1 MIKELQTGTSTNDR
15 GYFVFTSIPQNKD
28 YTIVASYVG
37 YEEKTLTVVVQA
49 NRVTELN
56 FTLNPTSF
64 ELQTVEKVGEKQ
76 AETNTTDVGLRVIT
90 MKELESMPQGVET
103 DLFRSLQYVP
113 GVKTTGDISSRYYIR
128 GGSADQN
135 LILLNGAAVYN
146 PFHALGIFS
155 IFDPEIVNSMELY
168 KGGFPAEFGGK
179 ASSVLNIIT
188 KDGNKNKFNA
198 SAAISLLTGKVLLE
212 GPIPHGSYIIS
223 GRKTYSNSI
232 F

>member
-1 MIKELQTGTSTNDR
+1 MSRINFYLFFLISSVVLFSTHRIYSQGVGTIRGKVTDVKSGEALLYANVLIKELQTGTSTNDR

-56 FTLNPTSF
+56 FALNPTSF

-155 IFDPEIVNSMELY
+155 IFDPEIV
-168 KGGFPAEFGGK
+168 
-179 ASSVLNIIT
+179 
-188 KDGNKNKFNA
+188 
-198 SAAISLLTGKVLLE
+198 
-212 GPIPHGSYIIS
+212 
-223 GRKTYSNSI
+223 
-232 F
+232 